1 MAMLPDITGISYTTS
16 NLNWMA
22 YTGSADGAAAT
33 VGGSLNPANNI
44 DTALMSASR
53 VLVVTINSSTA
64 DATAFL
70 INTSG
75 VTAAAVGSA
84 LQINASDMNGVV
96 VTALDSRYAMVLCY
110 RVSGGNVFAGVIDTD
125 ADVLSVVGGSLTY
138 LAATIGTG
146 SGQQFDIDGLTS
158 TTAICCFRN
167 TGAANILSGVV
178 LTANT
183 GTGAVTAGTAVDM
196 SAAGAARDDNN
207 GIKVKAISAT
217 RFVAVF
223 TTAASQL
230 NHTCGTVSGTTVTAV
245 DLAGNTVTTT
255 NPRAMM
261 INLLD
266 TNTWI
271 LSSMI
276 HFTPQVG
283 LGLSVAYTDGGGAS
297 TLVDSNLVGIPG
309 RDAVFV
315 ALDSDTDYDYGVVF
329 SRAIAGATT
338 AEVRGARIAK
348 DKNMIE
354 VAKTAKSLGAD
365 TVDFD
370 PEHCSLIKVSTS
382 KVMVVYD
389 AGSTIKAYIAS
400 R

>member
-33 VGGSLNPANNI
+33 VGGALNPGSNL
-44 DTALMSASR
+44 DTAMLSASR
-53 VLVVTINSSTA
+53 VLVVTVNSSTS
-64 DATAFL
+64 DPTAFL
-70 INTSG
+70 VDTS
-75 VTAAAVGSA
+75 TATPAAVGSA
-84 LQINASDMNGVV
+84 LAIDSNNINGIV
-96 VTALDSRYAMVLCY
+96 VTALDTRYAMILCFRTGDGKIY
-110 RVSGGNVFAGVIDTD
+110 GGVIDTD
-125 ADVLSVVGGSLTY
+125 GDVLSLVGAALTD
-138 LAATIGTG
+138 LSATIGTG
-146 SGQQFDIDGLTS
+146 SGQQIDLDTLTS
-158 TTAICCFRN
+158 TTAICCFRD
-167 TGAANILSGVV
+167 TGASNRLSGVV

-196 SAAGAARDDNN
+196 SAAGAARDDNS
-207 GIKVKAISAT
+207 GTKVKAISAT
-217 RFVAVF
+217 RFAAVF

-245 DLAGNTVTTT
+245 DLAGNTVITT
-255 NPRAMM
+255 NPRAMVV
-261 INLLD
+261 NLLD
-266 TNTWI
+266 SNTWI

-276 HFTPQVG
+276 HLTPQVG

-309 RDAVFV
+309 RDAVFI

-329 SRAIAGATT
+329 YRAIAGVST
-338 AEVRGARIAK
+338 AEVRGARVAK

-365 TVDFD
+365 TIDFD
-370 PEHCSLIKVSTS
+370 PEHCSIIKVSTS
-382 KVMVVYD
+382 KVMIVYD